1 MKLNTILSFA
11 FALILMGC
19 SEAVPD
25 RIQINRDKCDY
36 CKMSI
41 SDLKFSTALLT
52 QKGRTYKFDDLS
64 CMINYKNTME
74 NSNTAKFFVSEFNSG
89 NALINAESAFFVYNE
104 NLKSPMGGNFA
115 ALSTKEKADVLAMN
129 PGSEI
134 LTWKLLN
141 AK

>member
-1 MKLNTILSFA
+1 MKLNIILFSA
-11 FALILMGC
+11 FAINLLSC
-19 SEAVPD
+19 SNAVPD
-25 RIQINRDKCDY
+25 GIQVNKDNCDY

-41 SDLKFSTALLT
+41 SDLKFSTSLLT

-74 NSNTAKFFVSEFNSG
+74 NSNTAKFFVTEFNSG
-89 NALINAESAFFVYNE
+89 NALLKAESAFFVHNE

-115 ALSTKEKADVLAMN
+115 ALSTKDKANVLAMN

-134 LTWKLLN
+134 LTWNLLN